1 MANSSGLKE
10 RPSRT
15 SLRGVAT
22 LYQGSM
28 SALVGLGA
36 AGIGGQLDTL
46 GRDLDHLPAAPD
58 REGHAQLPV
67 SLDHP
72 AASCDDGP
80 INRRPVPNDALHVT
94 RWSSAHATSSIRLR
108 ISSHVASFSTTG
120 SRAPLPSPPSPP
132 ERGGG
137 G

>member
-1 MANSSGLKE
+1 MANSSGLNE

-15 SLRGVAT
+15 SLRGGAT
-22 LYQGSM
+22 LHQRSM

-58 REGHAQLPV
+58 REGYAQLPV

-80 INRRPVPNDALHVT
+80 INRRPVPNDALDVT
-94 RWSSAHATSSIRLR
+94 RWSSAHAISSIRLR
-108 ISSHVASFSTTG
+108 ISHPDAPFFTT
-120 SRAPLPSPPSPP
+120 A
-132 ERGGG
+132 
-137 G
+137 